1 MQLNNPKGKIPVT
14 SDNSSIKLFAG
25 TDSDVFADEICTH
38 LISKKDQGYTRKN
51 TKGNAFVRIEE
62 KVSGKNV
69 YLTKSITVE
78 HNDNF
83 MELLF

>member
-1 MQLNNPKGKIPVT
+1 MT
-14 SDNSSIKLFAG
+14 SDDSSIKLFVG
-25 TDSDVFADEICTH
+25 TDSDAFVDEICTH
-38 LISKKDQGYTRKN
+38 LIIKKDQGYTRKN
-51 TKGNAFVRIEE
+51 TIGNTFVKIEE

-69 YLTKSITVE
+69 YLIKSIAVE